1 MGWCGPQVREARRAN
16 DKAKA
21 DAAKAK
27 SASESADAKAGEIQT
42 QLEEILIQQQQAKDQ
57 IT

>member
-1 MGWCGPQVREARRAN
+1 MREARRAN